1 MNTKQKITLL
11 ILVVIGLRLIVNQI
25 VNNYTFVL

>member
-11 ILVVIGLRLIVNQI
+11 ILVVIGARLVINQI
-25 VNNYTFVL
+25 INNFTFVL

>member
-1 MNTKQKITLL
+1 MNTKQKITLSIL
-11 ILVVIGLRLIVNQI
+11 IVIGLRLIVNQI